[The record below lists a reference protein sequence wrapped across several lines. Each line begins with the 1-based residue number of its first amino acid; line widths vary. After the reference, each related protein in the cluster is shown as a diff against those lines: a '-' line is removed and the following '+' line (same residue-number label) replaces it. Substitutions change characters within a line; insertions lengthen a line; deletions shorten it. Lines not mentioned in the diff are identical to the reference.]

1 MVTWQSKMAEGDVSI
16 SQRRWLRKYWEWVRY
31 DSDDLL
37 STSEWPLQMSFT
49 LFSLTTSLL
58 TPICFSRVTHKCVWT
73 RHRLDSCC
81 ENSDFLFRAICVI
94 IKNSFSQNNSSAPK
108 AKISIQFYLIQ
119 SPIRSAVQSDPS
131 HPIRVLLTAN
141 IKLVI
146 KSNIIS
152 HTHFQQINAMI
163 WHFLVF
169 FDFWSNYRIQGHI
182 QRPSFFS

>member
-1 MVTWQSKMAEGDVSI
+1 
-16 SQRRWLRKYWEWVRY
+16 
-31 DSDDLL
+31 
-37 STSEWPLQMSFT
+37 MSFT

-58 TPICFSRVTHKCVWT
+58 TPICLSRVTRKCVWT

-146 KSNIIS
+146 MSNIIS

-169 FDFWSNYRIQGHI
+169 FSAFGATTEYRAIFKGLHFSLKLFHI
-182 QRPSFFS
+182 NLILNKWRLILGVKTCESHEWR